1 MFWIHDCRSWQG
13 SNVAA
18 TYDRSVIVVY
28 VNGVANGSK
37 SVCPVALPIYDGCYE
52 ALARNIWG

>member
-37 SVCPVALPIYDGCYE
+37 SVPGGITDIRRVL
-52 ALARNIWG
+52 